1 MPLNLGPGI
10 LPWMLRSL
18 IYGTPKE
25 MTVDEI
31 HDVVMKFAETARLAA
46 DAGFAGIEI
55 HAAHGYLLAQFLSA
69 ASNKRTDA
77 YGGSAKARAKIV
89 IDIIHAIRLAV
100 PKTFCVGIKFNSTD
114 HQSKIEMRNCI
125 EQLHLISDAG
135 VDFLEISGGT
145 FENPTFNLGVSDQG
159 VKASTQAREAFF
171 VDFAKSIRSELSGLP
186 LMVTGGFRTRQGM
199 ETALVED
206 SCDIVGV
213 ARPAVL
219 NPYLPRNII
228 LNQDV
233 ADEEAVGRAE
243 RIDTPTLAK
252 WMGIKAIGVGAETV
266 SIPSSCM
273 VNILSVNSNS
283 NVFRYGTS
291 RRYRA

>member
-1 MPLNLGPGI
+1 
-10 LPWMLRSL
+10 
-18 IYGTPKE
+18 

-46 DAGFAGIEI
+46 DSGFAGIEI

-69 ASNKRTDA
+69 ASNKRTDV
-77 YGGSAKARAKIV
+77 YGGSAKGRAKIV
-89 IDIIHAIRLAV
+89 VDIIHAIRSIV
-100 PKTFCVGIKFNSTD
+100 PETFCVGIKFNSTD
-114 HQSKIEMRNCI
+114 YHSETEMRSCI

-145 FENPTFNLGVSDQG
+145 FENPTFNLGIPDQK

-171 VDFAKSIRSELSGLP
+171 LDFAKSVRSQLSSLV

-206 SCDIVGV
+206 SCDVVGI

-219 NPYLPRNII
+219 SPYLPRNII

-233 ADEEAVGRAE
+233 VDAEAIARAE
-243 RIDTPTLAK
+243 KIDTPTIAK

-266 SIPSSCM
+266 SKYSACTADVWFVKSHNNVLDM
-273 VNILSVNSNS
+273 VHQENSEI
-283 NVFRYGTS
+283 GIT
-291 RRYRA
+291 